1 VRIAALTLAVSLI
14 SLPTVAEDG
23 FGLNLDALPI
33 AVAKGTDVAT
43 PQGTERLSLDAKRS
57 MGSSPST
64 HDLVYRSAA
73 TPRTNQELRLALWGS
88 PMGRLHYERAAAESM
103 LGREGLVGGGRMAS
117 LGMATAALG
126 DGDPGGLQLLVT
138 GESWKSLSPADRAQA
153 GLQASFAAA
162 LLYFMADSV
171 N

>member
-1 VRIAALTLAVSLI
+1 MRIAALILTVSLI
-14 SLPTVAEDG
+14 ALPTVAEDG
-23 FGLNLDALPI
+23 FGLNLDELPI
-33 AVAKGTDVAT
+33 AVAEGTDVAT
-43 PQGTERLSLDAKRS
+43 PQGTERLSLDSGGPVGRT
-57 MGSSPST
+57 SS
-64 HDLVYRSAA
+64 LEMVYRSAA
-73 TPRTNQELRLALWGS
+73 APRTNQELRLALWGS

-103 LGREGLVGGGRMAS
+103 LGREGLVGGGRMAG

-138 GESWKSLSPADRAQA
+138 GESWKSLSPTDRAQA

-171 N
+171 D